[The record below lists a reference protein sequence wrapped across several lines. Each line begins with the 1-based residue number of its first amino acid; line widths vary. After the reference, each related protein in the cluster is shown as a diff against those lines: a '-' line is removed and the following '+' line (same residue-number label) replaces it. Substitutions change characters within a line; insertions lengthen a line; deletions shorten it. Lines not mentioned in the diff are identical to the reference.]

1 VIRAIRAACGLTQRE
16 AGRVFDTGDKSFE
29 KYESGEIR
37 PSKPTERLLRL
48 AMERPDLF
56 RKPASGELPFS
67 SASDAELIRKTLR
80 AARMDRIFEPL
91 LAAAR
96 NRPAA
101 LSERQARRAAGRQQ
115 R

>member
-1 VIRAIRAACGLTQRE
+1 MDAFQRE
-16 AGRVFDTGDKSFE
+16 LVRRLPLAQATLALFEYAIDAAFLQRVFQDNRGKC
-29 KYESGEIR
+29 YE
-37 PSKPTERLLRL
+37 
-48 AMERPDLF
+48 
-56 RKPASGELPFS
+56 GELPFS

-101 LSERQARRAAGRQQ
+101 RSERQARRAA
-115 R
+115 